1 MTERRQPHLMARISP
16 SDHEHRLDSA
26 SLPEVVKMFPVRRR
40 NPTVIVSSRL
50 TRTKLPSAEG
60 LVIEGLLECDM
71 AHHQQHLT
79 VSKSARVAA
88 NLSARTV
95 VVFGQLTGDIF
106 SDGTVWLAK
115 GSNVRGNIHSACLFI
130 EEGAQFTG
138 RIETG
143 ECATPANVEY
153 S

>member
-1 MTERRQPHLMARISP
+1 MARISQ
-16 SDHEHRLDSA
+16 SGHEHRLDRA
-26 SLPEVVKMFPVRRR
+26 SLPEVIKLFPVRRR
-40 NPTVIVSSRL
+40 NTTAVVSTWL
-50 TRTKLPSAEG
+50 TKTELSSAEG
-60 LVIEGLLECDM
+60 LVIEGVLECDI
-71 AHHQQHLT
+71 AHHQQQLT
-79 VSKSARVAA
+79 VSQNARVAA

-106 SDGTVWLAK
+106 SDGTVWLAR
-115 GSNVRGNIHSACLFI
+115 GSDVRGNIHSACLFI

-143 ECATPANVEY
+143 ECVANANVEY

>member
-1 MTERRQPHLMARISP
+1 
-16 SDHEHRLDSA
+16 
-26 SLPEVVKMFPVRRR
+26 MFPAQHR
-40 NPTVIVSSRL
+40 NTTVVVSTWL
-50 TRTKLPSAEG
+50 TKTKLSSAEG

-79 VSKSARVAA
+79 VSRNARVTA

-106 SDGTVWLAK
+106 SDGTVWLAR
-115 GSNVRGNIHSACLFI
+115 GSDVRGDIHSACLFI
-130 EEGAQFTG
+130 EEGAQFSG
-138 RIETG
+138 QIETG
-143 ECATPANVEY
+143 ECATHMNVEY

>member
-40 NPTVIVSSRL
+40 NPTVIVSSWL
-50 TRTKLPSAEG
+50 TKTKLPSAEG

-79 VSKSARVAA
+79 VSRNARVAA

-115 GSNVRGNIHSACLFI
+115 GSDVRGNIHSACLFI

-143 ECATPANVEY
+143 ECATPANVGY

>member
-1 MTERRQPHLMARISP
+1 MARISQAA
-16 SDHEHRLDSA
+16 HEHRLDSA
-26 SLPEVVKMFPVRRR
+26 SLPEVGRMFPAQHR
-40 NPTVIVSSRL
+40 NTTVVVSTWL
-50 TRTKLPSAEG
+50 TKTKLSSAEG

-79 VSKSARVAA
+79 VSRNARVTA

-106 SDGTVWLAK
+106 SDGTVWLAR
-115 GSNVRGNIHSACLFI
+115 GSDVRGDIHSACLFI
-130 EEGAQFTG
+130 EEGAQFSG
-138 RIETG
+138 QIETG
-143 ECATPANVEY
+143 ECATHMNVEY

>member
-1 MTERRQPHLMARISP
+1 MVRISQ
-16 SDHEHRLDSA
+16 SGHKHRLDSA

-40 NPTVIVSSRL
+40 NTAVAVSTWL
-50 TRTKLPSAEG
+50 TKTKLSSAEG
-60 LVIEGLLECDM
+60 LMIEGLLECDM

-79 VSKSARVAA
+79 VSRNARVAA
-88 NLSARTV
+88 NLSAHTV

-115 GSNVRGNIHSACLFI
+115 GSDVRGNIHTACLFI
-130 EEGAQFTG
+130 EEGTQFTG
-138 RIETG
+138 QIETG
-143 ECATPANVEY
+143 DCAIQTNVEY

>member
-1 MTERRQPHLMARISP
+1 MARILQSG
-16 SDHEHRLDSA
+16 HEHRLDSA
-26 SLPEVVKMFPVRRR
+26 SLPVFVKMFPVRRR
-40 NPTVIVSSRL
+40 NTTVVVSTWL
-50 TRTKLPSAEG
+50 TKTKLSSAES

-79 VSKSARVAA
+79 VSQNARVTAT
-88 NLSARTV
+88 LSAHTV
-95 VVFGQLTGDIF
+95 VVFGQLNGDIF

-115 GSNVRGNIHSACLFI
+115 GSDVRGNIHSARLFI
-130 EEGAQFTG
+130 EEGTRFTG

-143 ECATPANVEY
+143 DCAIHANVEY